1 MGFTL
6 NYSTP
11 DRHDRRPGPSAST
24 RSFAFWRGA
33 LLGFI
38 AGFVVFD
45 FAGGW
50 INTRAVLGMAQGMV
64 STMLHRF

>member
-6 NYSTP
+6 NYATP
-11 DRHDRRPGPSAST
+11 DRHRRPEPSAST

-50 INTRAVLGMAQGMV
+50 VNTRAVFGMTQSMV
-64 STMLHRF
+64 STMLHRL

>member
-6 NYSTP
+6 NYSAP
-11 DRHDRRPGPSAST
+11 DRQARPPAPNASA
-24 RSFAFWRGA
+24 RSVAFWRGA

-38 AGFVVFD
+38 AGFLVFD

-50 INTRAVLGMAQGMV
+50 VNTRAALGMMQNMV